1 MNDFEASQLFSYLT
15 TIEEIASKLENH
27 VKAKTIKEIQQSNKF
42 IISLLK
48 NPLLN
53 DWMIKTICL
62 YLKDK
67 ITFNNQLDVQLLNSF
82 LRYMNARRTM
92 DKELSTIMVDICKA
106 LNKFFLK
113 NNYSSRWYIKS
124 YRLLLLARINCNKTT
139 HKKIINYCF
148 SLYDNIP
155 SMIKPRYKGMLLNY
169 IIYMLQKQYLNQE
182 STTYKTFIQ
191 MFPQFEN
198 MVNAQVVL
206 NLLK

>member
-53 DWMIKTICL
+53 DWMIKIICL

-92 DKELSTIMVDICKA
+92 DRELSTIMVDICK
-106 LNKFFLK
+106 
-113 NNYSSRWYIKS
+113 
-124 YRLLLLARINCNKTT
+124 
-139 HKKIINYCF
+139 HKKIVIRRIILEQDYWFRCLAIAC
-148 SLYDNIP
+148 STA
-155 SMIKPRYKGMLLNY
+155 
-169 IIYMLQKQYLNQE
+169 IIYN
-182 STTYKTFIQ
+182 F
-191 MFPQFEN
+191 
-198 MVNAQVVL
+198 
-206 NLLK
+206 